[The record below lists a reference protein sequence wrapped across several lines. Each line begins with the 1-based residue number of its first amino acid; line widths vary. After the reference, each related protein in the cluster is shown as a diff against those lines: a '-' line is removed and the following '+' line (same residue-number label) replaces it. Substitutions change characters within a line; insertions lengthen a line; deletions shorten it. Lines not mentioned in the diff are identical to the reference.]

1 MDYSEIEKEFAN
13 YPVIRRNGDVVK
25 FEANKISNAISKA
38 YISTYGS
45 SILSRDSV
53 RDQIH
58 QLTMLVLF
66 ELKAK
71 LKTMQLT
78 NTSELRVVKKDIA
91 KIQTAM
97 TAAKA
102 N

>member
-1 MDYSEIEKEFAN
+1 MIYSDLKEKSLQELN
-13 YPVIRRNGDVVK
+13 ELLKEKKV
-25 FEANKISNAISKA
+25 
-38 YISTYGS
+38 
-45 SILSRDSV
+45 L
-53 RDQIH
+53 
-58 QLTMLVLF
+58 LF

-78 NTSELRVVKKDIA
+78 NTSELRVAKKDIA
-91 KIQTAM
+91 RIQTAI

>member
-1 MDYSEIEKEFAN
+1 MIYSDLKDKSLNELQELLKEKK
-13 YPVIRRNGDVVK
+13 V
-25 FEANKISNAISKA
+25 
-38 YISTYGS
+38 
-45 SILSRDSV
+45 L
-53 RDQIH
+53 
-58 QLTMLVLF
+58 LF

-78 NTSELRVVKKDIA
+78 NTSELKVAKKDIA
-91 KIQTAM
+91 RIQTAI

>member
-1 MDYSEIEKEFAN
+1 MNYTEIKEKSLSELQALLKEKK
-13 YPVIRRNGDVVK
+13 V
-25 FEANKISNAISKA
+25 
-38 YISTYGS
+38 
-45 SILSRDSV
+45 L
-53 RDQIH
+53 
-58 QLTMLVLF
+58 LF

-78 NTSELRVVKKDIA
+78 NTSELRIAKKDIA

-97 TAAKA
+97 TALNA